1 MRALY
6 VTFTVLL
13 FAAEVANAADTRHA
27 RDAQTGAES
36 WETTAHGVRVRLAQI
51 LPDQVRGFYGARGF
65 DDESV
70 ELMARHCFF
79 QTIVQNESAPGAIR
93 FELREWRART
103 PNDEQAPKLVAEWL
117 SEWERRG
124 VSPAA
129 RTAFRWALFPSEQNY
144 ETGDWNMGMTTYALA
159 HGSRFDLRA
168 VWHAGAERREAELT
182 GVRCATE
189 APAPK
194 SEERS

>member
-1 MRALY
+1 M
-6 VTFTVLL
+6 VTLAAVLS
-13 FAAEVANAADTRHA
+13 AADAVDAADTRHA

-36 WETTAHGVRVRLAQI
+36 WETTAHGVRVRVAQI

-65 DDESV
+65 DEDAV

-103 PNDEQAPKLVAEWL
+103 GKHEQPPKLLAEWL
-117 SEWERRG
+117 GEWERRG
-124 VSPAA
+124 ASPAA
-129 RTAFRWALFPSEQNY
+129 RTAFRWALFPSEQSY

-159 HGSRFDLRA
+159 PGSRFDLRA
-168 VWHAGAERREAELT
+168 VWHAGTERREARLT

-194 SEERS
+194 NEERP